1 MSVLLKYR
9 KKINYENGF
18 SDNHFRNLYT
28 NVKFKLYWNYEGW
41 KETSSPSFFTQKDWN
56 QTLITKINQISAQI
70 YQYTLKGGANTIIV
84 SPEVFRVIEDLE
96 YFDKDKMSI
105 ASRYKVIIDEYMPYS
120 DMFVCQLDGV
130 SKLTNDYNVGNI
142 IIPDLFLYSPVSI
155 NEEKVLKTK
164 SIKKISKYLLI
175 NN

>member
-1 MSVLLKYR
+1 MSLLLKYR

-18 SDNHFRNLYT
+18 TDNHFRNLYT
-28 NVKFKLYWNYEGW
+28 NVKFKLYWDYEGW
-41 KETSSPSFFTQKDWN
+41 KGTSSPSFFTQKDWN

-70 YQYTLKGGANTIIV
+70 HQYTLKGGANTIIV
-84 SPEVFRVIEDLE
+84 SPEIFCVIEDLE

-105 ASRYKVIIDEYMPYS
+105 GRYKVIIYENMLYS

-130 SKLTNDYNVGNI
+130 SKLTNDYNVGHI
-142 IIPDLFLYSPVSI
+142 VIPNLFLYSPVSV

>member
-9 KKINYENGF
+9 EKVNYENGF
-18 SDNHFRNLYT
+18 SDNHFHNLYT

-70 YQYTLKGGANTIIV
+70 FKSTLKGANTIIV

-96 YFDKDKMSI
+96 YFDKNKMSL
-105 ASRYKVIIDEYMPYS
+105 AGKYKVIIDEYLPYS
-120 DMFVCQLDGV
+120 AMFVCQLDGV
-130 SKLTNDYNVGNI
+130 SILKNDYTVGHI
-142 IIPDLFLYSPVSI
+142 IIPDLYLYSPVSI